1 MMGLRGVAFRGLD
14 ETSNATSTFKYSFV
28 SEFMRDLYGR
38 VSLDGNYS
46 ML

>member
-1 MMGLRGVAFRGLD
+1 MMGLHGVAFRGLD

-28 SEFMRDLYGR
+28 SEFMRDGR
-38 VSLDGNYS
+38 LSLDGNYS